1 MGPNCS
7 IRTTAVERVRY
18 YSSQIFGHHCCE
30 SCILLVVCLTDIVDT
45 VMKEDDLD
53 DDGYLTYIEY
63 VLARR
68 RAEAKHKNMKREDA
82 KEDVKAA
89 DSG

>member
-1 MGPNCS
+1 MNGCF
-7 IRTTAVERVRY
+7 ITYRLLTTQR
-18 YSSQIFGHHCCE
+18 FGHCYRE
-30 SCILLVVCLTDIVDT
+30 SCILRVVCFTDIVDT

-68 RAEAKHKNMKREDA
+68 RAEAKHNNRKKEDA
-82 KEDVKAA
+82 KEDVKAT